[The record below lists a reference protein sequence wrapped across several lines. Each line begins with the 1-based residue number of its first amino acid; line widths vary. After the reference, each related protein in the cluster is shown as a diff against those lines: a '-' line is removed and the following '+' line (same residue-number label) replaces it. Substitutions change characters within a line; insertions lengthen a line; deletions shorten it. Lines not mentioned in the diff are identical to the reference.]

1 LCPPLSGGFSAT
13 KIAVLG
19 EDPSARQGFE
29 AWLHRR
35 LVAIAEHPRR
45 TAATPVRAL
54 ASAAPAARR
63 RRRPLRATAK
73 QYVTGQFAQAQA
85 FLTWLHQHGI
95 DLGAVAQADVQ
106 TWYASHR
113 VHQSA
118 CITVV
123 WSRRPNAFRG
133 DLRAGAVRDAIWPAA
148 SRGGQ

>member
-1 LCPPLSGGFSAT
+1 MTSTTSQNAT
-13 KIAVLG
+13 AGHAVADGWAARVRGVAAPAAGRDRRAPQANGCYAGSRLG
-19 EDPSARQGFE
+19 ISC
-29 AWLHRR
+29 
-35 LVAIAEHPRR
+35 
-45 TAATPVRAL
+45 
-54 ASAAPAARR
+54 PAARR

-73 QYVTGQFAQAQA
+73 QYVSGQFAQAQA
-85 FLTWLHQHGI
+85 FLTWLHQHDI